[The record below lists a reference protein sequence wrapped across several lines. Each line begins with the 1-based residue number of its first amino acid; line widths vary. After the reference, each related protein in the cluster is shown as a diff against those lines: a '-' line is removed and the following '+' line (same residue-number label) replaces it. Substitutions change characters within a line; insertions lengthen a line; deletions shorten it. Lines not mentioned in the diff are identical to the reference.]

1 MRRTDSEK
9 GGVMAVMEGFW
20 EEAALEL
27 RPLGLNRVN
36 RGRARGS
43 GKSWDQHLGLRNRGQ
58 CVSIDSKGWY
68 FGWGQTLFQDTPR
81 TPPGPGMRGDQ
92 SPL

>member
-1 MRRTDSEK
+1 MMVSAMRRTDSEK

-43 GKSWDQHLGLRNRGQ
+43 GKSQCKGPVLG
-58 CVSIDSKGWY
+58 SA
-68 FGWGQTLFQDTPR
+68 FGFKKQR
-81 TPPGPGMRGDQ
+81 SVCKHR
-92 SPL
+92 